1 MYGIINQAIQQ
12 LVIKDYGEEYWLGV
26 IQKSGID
33 VFEFRNHES
42 YDDKYTYLLASTLAN
57 QLNTDIASILRK
69 LGEFWILDISLKKYP
84 AMMAAGGQ
92 NFSEFLLNLPK
103 FHNRVYLSY
112 PDLIAPEFKIT
123 KKSDCFEVEYHS
135 QREGLTH
142 LMEGM
147 LQGIIKMFGEK
158 NVTVKIGYTRLNSSH
173 DHDLFIIKWNGY
185 E

>member
-1 MYGIINQAIQQ
+1 
-12 LVIKDYGEEYWLGV
+12 
-26 IQKSGID
+26 
-33 VFEFRNHES
+33 
-42 YDDKYTYLLASTLAN
+42 
-57 QLNTDIASILRK
+57 
-69 LGEFWILDISLKKYP
+69 
-84 AMMAAGGQ
+84 MAAGGQ

-123 KKSDCFEVEYHS
+123 KKADCFEVEYHS